1 MSLMAEKPKSNVPIF
16 PAGTHHAVC
25 YSIVDLGTQVGDYMG
40 RPKSQWKIRIGW
52 EFPQVRIDYEVDGK
66 MKNVPRVY
74 SKEYTLSLHE
84 KANLTKD
91 IIAWRGKLFTLE
103 EWSGGFDVFNMIGEN
118 CLIQIVHKANQL
130 GTKTYANVASVA
142 QLMSGMKPVA
152 PESEIVRF
160 SIRED
165 GITNIP
171 ENKLP
176 DWLVDKIKQSVEYK
190 AVQRAA
196 NNPDL
201 QAAQAGSYKDSNL
214 PESEQIPDEPE
225 LCPDCG
231 RSGVNCECAAF

>member
-40 RPKSQWKIRIGW
+40 KPKSQWKIRIGW
-52 EFPQVRIDYEVDGK
+52 EFPEVRIDYEVEGV

-91 IIAWRGKLFTLE
+91 LIAWRGRLFTLK
-103 EWSGGFDVFNMIGEN
+103 EWGGGFDVFNMISEN
-118 CLIQIVHKANQL
+118 CLVQIVHQMNQL
-130 GTKTYANVASVA
+130 GTKTYAKIASIS
-142 QLMSGMKPVA
+142 QLMAGMEPVE
-152 PESEIVRF
+152 PESEIVKF
-160 SIRED
+160 SVVAD

-171 ENKLP
+171 EDKLP

-190 AVQRAA
+190 AVQKAA
-196 NNPDL
+196 SNPAL
-201 QAAQAGSYKDSNL
+201 QSAQSGSYKDSEEE
-214 PESEQIPDEPE
+214 PASDYQEEDSIP
-225 LCPDCG
+225 
-231 RSGVNCECAAF
+231 F